1 MGRFILNWS
10 QFCIILL
17 AVLQEQFGRLTVP
30 LSVCGSFRALKEG
43 TFFCLGMTRPWRKAT
58 ALEDLSLSSILYNY
72 EQTILYRSINHVLQ
86 LDRYGRESE

>member
-43 TFFCLGMTRPWRKAT
+43 TFFCLGMTALAKSDSFGRPQPQ
-58 ALEDLSLSSILYNY
+58 LYF
-72 EQTILYRSINHVLQ
+72 IQ
-86 LDRYGRESE
+86 L